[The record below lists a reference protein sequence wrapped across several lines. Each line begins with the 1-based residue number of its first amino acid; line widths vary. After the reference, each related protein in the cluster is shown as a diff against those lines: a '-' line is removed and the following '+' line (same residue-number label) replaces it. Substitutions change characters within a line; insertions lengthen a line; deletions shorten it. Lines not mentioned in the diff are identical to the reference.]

1 METKPNLL
9 PSCSGY
15 EFWTHSGY
23 EFDCDSIHTQDCEYC
38 LCNYHE
44 TGGRWHPE
52 TGKQL
57 SKKKA
62 LELYGKPMNEEEEL
76 RS

>member
-15 EFWTHSGY
+15 ESWTVCGY
-23 EFDCDSIHTQDCEYC
+23 EFDCDSIHTRDCEHC
-38 LCNYHE
+38 LCNYHK

-57 SKKKA
+57 SKKRA
-62 LELYGKPMNEEEEL
+62 LKLYGKPMNEEEEL